1 MSKLVFLFTLK
12 PIIYGFI
19 GMLVSGLCFPLAGVI
34 ILRNNLVPMRYM
46 LMHGVLL
53 GGMQN
58 GGGKG
63 RKVRRA
69 RSVCGGIRR
78 RSIRLQRR

>member
-53 GGMQN
+53 GGIFSIAL
-58 GGGKG
+58 KLPLLP
-63 RKVRRA
+63 VR
-69 RSVCGGIRR
+69 S
-78 RSIRLQRR
+78 RLT